1 MYIYSYILPF
11 FFLSYSLSFF
21 LSFCFR
27 MYALVSVSVSVSI
40 LFGFPPLL
48 FISLPRVFVV
58 VIVVSSAL
66 IVPFV

>member
-27 MYALVSVSVSVSI
+27 MYALVSVSVSI